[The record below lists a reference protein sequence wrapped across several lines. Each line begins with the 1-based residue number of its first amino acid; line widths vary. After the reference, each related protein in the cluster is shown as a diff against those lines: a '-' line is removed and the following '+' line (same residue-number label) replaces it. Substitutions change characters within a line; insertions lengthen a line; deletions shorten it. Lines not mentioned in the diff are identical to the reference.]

1 MRREK
6 QFEQLLEQ
14 RRSGMV
20 QLPALD
26 ADDAVRMAAAES
38 FARLNAIEI
47 PSDVAQR
54 IEARVRNR
62 TATLQAERQVVQ
74 QHRSPLR
81 EVTRRPVMRRGWIA
95 ALAVVV
101 VLLFA
106 SVGITTVAANSL
118 PGDTLYGIRQLE
130 QHVALAWT
138 GDQSARASLQ
148 LTQLQQAIA
157 DLSTVVS
164 KHRSDAAIS
173 EALATV
179 AADTQASQ
187 KAVHGLP
194 EGQPRVALEQTLAN
208 TLFDERTS
216 LHRLLSQVG
225 WSQRVAFTR
234 QLGALGEAVPSITGV
249 TVSWGSNDTLT
260 LLITG
265 KNFAPGARL
274 VIDESSR
281 GVVLQ
286 GSTTSLQVSVHTSDM
301 PSHMMSTI
309 GVVNPDG
316 TAAQFA
322 YSGNWNQHGQ
332 PGPGNHHSTPGPT
345 PWRTP
350 EPWMTPQPGD
360 GHYPPTPG
368 PGSGGSPMP
377 GNMHGGHS

>member
-6 QFEQLLEQ
+6 QFDQLLEQ

-20 QLPALD
+20 QLSELR
-26 ADDAVRMAAAES
+26 ADDAVRMSAAES
-38 FARLNAIEI
+38 YARLNDIAI

-62 TATLQAERQVVQ
+62 ASALQAERQVVQ

-81 EVTRRPVMRRGWIA
+81 EVSRRPVMRRAWIA
-95 ALAVVV
+95 AFAATV
-101 VLLFA
+101 VLLLTFL
-106 SVGITTVAANSL
+106 GITTVAANSL
-118 PGDTLYGIRQLE
+118 PGDPFYGIRQVE

-194 EGQPRVALEQTLAN
+194 AGKPRVALEQTLAN

-249 TVSWGSNDTLT
+249 MVSWDSGDTLALT
-260 LLITG
+260 ING

-274 VIDESSR
+274 VIDGSSR
-281 GVVLQ
+281 GIVLQ
-286 GSTTSLQVSVHTSDM
+286 GSTTILRVSVNTSDM
-301 PSHMMSTI
+301 HDHMMSRI

-322 YSGNWNQHGQ
+322 YPGNWDQHGQ
-332 PGPGNHHSTPGPT
+332 PGDHHSTPGPT
-345 PWRTP
+345 HGSTP
-350 EPWMTPQPGD
+350 EPWRTSEPGD
-360 GHYPPTPG
+360 GEHP
-368 PGSGGSPMP
+368 PMP
-377 GNMHGGHS
+377 GNMDGWQH

>member
-6 QFEQLLEQ
+6 QFDQLLEQ

-20 QLPALD
+20 QLSELR

-38 FARLNAIEI
+38 FARLNDIAI
-47 PSDVAQR
+47 PPDVAQR
-54 IEARVRNR
+54 IEARVRNQ
-62 TATLQAERQVVQ
+62 ASALQAERQLAKPR
-74 QHRSPLR
+74 RSPLR
-81 EVTRRPVMRRGWIA
+81 EVSRRPVMRRAWIA
-95 ALAVVV
+95 AFAATV
-101 VLLFA
+101 VLLLTFL
-106 SVGITTVAANSL
+106 GITTVAANSL
-118 PGDTLYGIRQLE
+118 PGDPFYGIRQVE

-164 KHRSDAAIS
+164 MHRSDAAIS

-194 EGQPRVALEQTLAN
+194 AGKPRVALEQTLAN

-225 WSQRVAFTR
+225 WESHVAFTT

-249 TVSWGSNDTLT
+249 TVSWDSSDTLT
-260 LLITG
+260 LTITG

-274 VIDESSR
+274 VIDGSSR
-281 GVVLQ
+281 GNVLQ
-286 GSTTSLQVSVHTSDM
+286 GSTTTLRVSVHTSDM
-301 PSHMMSTI
+301 LSHMMSRI

-322 YSGNWNQHGQ
+322 YSGNWDQHGQ

-377 GNMHGGHS
+377 GNMHGGHR

>member
-6 QFEQLLEQ
+6 QFDQLLEQ
-14 RRSGMV
+14 RRNGMV
-20 QLPALD
+20 QLSELRAE
-26 ADDAVRMAAAES
+26 DAVRMAAAES
-38 FARLNAIEI
+38 FASLNDIAI
-47 PSDVAQR
+47 PPDVAQR

-62 TATLQAERQVVQ
+62 TAALQAERQVVQ

-81 EVTRRPVMRRGWIA
+81 EVSRRPVMRRAWIA
-95 ALAVVV
+95 AFAAAV
-101 VLLFA
+101 VLLLTFL
-106 SVGITTVAANSL
+106 GITTVAANSL

-138 GDQSARASLQ
+138 GDQSAHASLQ

-194 EGQPRVALEQTLAN
+194 AGKPRVALEQTLAN

-216 LHRLLSQVG
+216 LHRLLPQVG
-225 WSQRVAFTR
+225 WESHVAFTR

-249 TVSWGSNDTLT
+249 TVSWDSGDTLT
-260 LLITG
+260 LTING

-274 VIDESSR
+274 VIDGSSR
-281 GVVLQ
+281 GIVLQ
-286 GSTTSLQVSVHTSDM
+286 GSTTTTLRISVHTSDM
-301 PSHMMSTI
+301 HYHMMSNI

-322 YSGNWNQHGQ
+322 YSGNWDQHGQ
-332 PGPGNHHSTPGPT
+332 PGDHHSTPGPT
-345 PWRTP
+345 HGSTPMPWRTP
-350 EPWMTPQPGD
+350 EPGD
-360 GHYPPTPG
+360 GEHP
-368 PGSGGSPMP
+368 PMP
-377 GNMHGGHS
+377 GNMDGWHH

>member
-1 MRREK
+1 MRHEE
-6 QFEQLLEQ
+6 QFDQLLEQ
-14 RRSGMV
+14 HRSGLV
-20 QLPALD
+20 QVSALPAD
-26 ADDAVRMAAAES
+26 AAVRIAAADR
-38 FARLNAIEI
+38 FTRLNAIEV

-62 TATLQAERQVVQ
+62 AATLQAERRLAQ
-74 QHRSPLR
+74 QRRSPLR
-81 EVTRRPVMRRGWIA
+81 EVSRRPVKRRAWIA
-95 ALAVVV
+95 AFAATV
-101 VLLFA
+101 VLLLTFL
-106 SVGITTVAANSL
+106 GITTVAANSL
-118 PGDTLYGIRQLE
+118 PGDPFYGIKQLE

-194 EGQPRVALEQTLAN
+194 AGKPRVALEQTLAN

-249 TVSWGSNDTLT
+249 TVSWDSGDTLALT
-260 LLITG
+260 ITG

-274 VIDESSR
+274 VIDGSSR
-281 GVVLQ
+281 GIVLQ
-286 GSTTSLQVSVHTSDM
+286 GSTTTLRVSVNTSDM
-301 PSHMMSTI
+301 HYHMMSSI

-322 YSGNWNQHGQ
+322 YSGNWDQHGQ
-332 PGPGNHHSTPGPT
+332 PGDHHSTPGPT
-345 PWRTP
+345 HGSTPEPWRTP
-350 EPWMTPQPGD
+350 EPGD
-360 GHYPPTPG
+360 CGYPSMPG
-368 PGSGGSPMP
+368 PGSGCSSEP
-377 GNMHGGHS
+377 GNMNGRHP

>member
-6 QFEQLLEQ
+6 QFDQLLKQ

-20 QLPALD
+20 QLSELR

-47 PSDVAQR
+47 PPDVAQR

-62 TATLQAERQVVQ
+62 AAALQAERQVVQ

-81 EVTRRPVMRRGWIA
+81 EVSRRPVMRRAWIA
-95 ALAVVV
+95 AFAATV
-101 VLLFA
+101 VLLLTFL
-106 SVGITTVAANSL
+106 GITTVAANSL
-118 PGDTLYGIRQLE
+118 PGDPFYGIRQVE

-138 GDQSARASLQ
+138 GDQSAHASLQ

-187 KAVHGLP
+187 NAVHGLP
-194 EGQPRVALEQTLAN
+194 AGKPRVALEQTLAN

-249 TVSWGSNDTLT
+249 TVSWDSGDTLT
-260 LLITG
+260 LTING

-274 VIDESSR
+274 VIDGSSR
-281 GVVLQ
+281 GIVLQ
-286 GSTTSLQVSVHTSDM
+286 GNTTTLRVSVNTSDM
-301 PSHMMSTI
+301 HYHMMSRI

-316 TAAQFA
+316 TAAPFA
-322 YSGNWNQHGQ
+322 YSGNWDQHGQ
-332 PGPGNHHSTPGPT
+332 PGDHHSTPGPT
-345 PWRTP
+345 HGSTP
-350 EPWMTPQPGD
+350 EPGD
-360 GHYPPTPG
+360 CGYPSMPG
-368 PGSGGSPMP
+368 PGSGCSSGP
-377 GNMHGGHS
+377 GNMYGGHP